1 MEMTFEKWSMALMNI
16 GIELTNMEHLK
27 LTKFKVLKMFPEFHS
42 EKEKHDLLDI
52 YTVSCRTINEHQYEF
67 DSLETIDI
75 FIDKIV
81 AMGGCRGG
89 EDIKVFRTMLDDSNL
104 SYEQERKIQEYIRKF
119 K

>member
-1 MEMTFEKWSMALMNI
+1 MNS
-16 GIELTNMEHLK
+16 LK

-52 YTVSCRTINEHQYEF
+52 YTVSCRTINEHQFEF
-67 DSLETIDI
+67 DSPETIDL
-75 FIDKIV
+75 FLDKIV

-89 EDIKVFRTMLDDSNL
+89 YDIKVLRTILNDSNL
-104 SYEQERKIQEYIRKF
+104 SKEQENRIHTYINSF

>member
-1 MEMTFEKWSMALMNI
+1 MNS
-16 GIELTNMEHLK
+16 LK

-52 YTVSCRTINEHQYEF
+52 YSCSCRTINEHQFDF
-67 DSLETIDI
+67 DSPETIDL

-89 EDIKVFRTMLDDSNL
+89 EDIKVLRTMLDDSYL
-104 SYEQERKIQEYIRKF
+104 SNEQERKIQEYIRRF

>member
-1 MEMTFEKWSMALMNI
+1 MNS
-16 GIELTNMEHLK
+16 LK

-52 YTVSCRTINEHQYEF
+52 YTVSCRTIIEHQFEF
-67 DSLETIDI
+67 DSPETIDL
-75 FIDKIV
+75 FLDKIV

-89 EDIKVFRTMLDDSNL
+89 YDIKVLRTILNDSNL
-104 SYEQERKIQEYIRKF
+104 SKEQENRIHTYINSF

>member
-1 MEMTFEKWSMALMNI
+1 MNI
-16 GIELTNMEHLK
+16 GNELKNMEHLK

-67 DSLETIDI
+67 DSPETIDL
-75 FIDKIV
+75 FIDKII
-81 AMGGCRGG
+81 AMGGCRG
-89 EDIKVFRTMLDDSNL
+89 EYDIKVLRTMLNGFKLSN
-104 SYEQERKIQEYIRKF
+104 EQENRMNTYINSF

>member
-1 MEMTFEKWSMALMNI
+1 MNI
-16 GIELTNMEHLK
+16 GNELTNMEQLK

-52 YTVSCRTINEHQYEF
+52 YSCSCRTINEHQFDF
-67 DSLETIDI
+67 DSPETIDL
-75 FIDKIV
+75 FIDRII

-89 EDIKVFRTMLDDSNL
+89 YDIKVLRTMLNGSNL
-104 SYEQERKIQEYIRKF
+104 SYEQKSRIHTYINSF

>member
-1 MEMTFEKWSMALMNI
+1 MNS
-16 GIELTNMEHLK
+16 LK

-52 YTVSCRTINEHQYEF
+52 YTVSCRTINEHQFEF
-67 DSLETIDI
+67 DSPETIDL
-75 FIDKIV
+75 FIDKII

-89 EDIKVFRTMLDDSNL
+89 YDIKVLRTMLNGSNM
-104 SYEQERKIQEYIRKF
+104 SYEQESRIHTYINSF

>member
-1 MEMTFEKWSMALMNI
+1 MNS
-16 GIELTNMEHLK
+16 LK

-52 YTVSCRTINEHQYEF
+52 YTVSCRMINEHQFEF
-67 DSLETIDI
+67 DSSETIDL
-75 FIDKIV
+75 FIDKVV

-89 EDIKVFRTMLDDSNL
+89 EDIKVFRTMLDDSYL
-104 SYEQERKIQEYIRKF
+104 SNEQERKIQEYIRRF

>member
-1 MEMTFEKWSMALMNI
+1 MK
-16 GIELTNMEHLK
+16 HLK

-52 YTVSCRTINEHQYEF
+52 YTVGCRTINEHQFDF
-67 DSLETIDI
+67 DSLETIDL

-89 EDIKVFRTMLDDSNL
+89 EDIKVLRTMLNESNL
-104 SYEQERKIQEYIRKF
+104 SNEQERKIQEYIGRF

>member
-1 MEMTFEKWSMALMNI
+1 MVNHFLMNI
-16 GIELTNMEHLK
+16 GNELTNMEQLK

-52 YTVSCRTINEHQYEF
+52 YTVSCRTISEHQFEF
-67 DSLETIDI
+67 DSPETIDL
-75 FIDKIV
+75 FIDKII

-89 EDIKVFRTMLDDSNL
+89 YDIKVLRTMLNDSNL
-104 SYEQERKIQEYIRKF
+104 SKEQESKILEYFRSF